1 MDIKTLYAKNQ
12 VVIPAGICLAVLGH
26 GFLIAT
32 HATGL
37 MYVPWVC
44 CLIAMLFHYAD
55 PKIVMVKS
63 GLRAMVTALIILT
76 VYISWVL
83 LTR

>member
-1 MDIKTLYAKNQ
+1 MDIKTLYANNRI
-12 VVIPAGICLAVLGH
+12 VFPVGIVLAVMGH
-26 GFLIAT
+26 LFLYTT
-32 HATGL
+32 HAMAL
-37 MYVPWVC
+37 VYVPWVC
-44 CLIAMLFHYAD
+44 CMIAMLFHYPD

>member
-12 VVIPAGICLAVLGH
+12 VVIPAGIFLAVLGH
-26 GFLIAT
+26 CFLIVT

-37 MYVPWVC
+37 MCVPWVC
-44 CLIAMLFHYAD
+44 CLIAMLFHYPD

>member
-1 MDIKTLYAKNQ
+1 MDIKTLYAKNH
-12 VVIPAGICLAVLGH
+12 VVIPAGVFLAILGH
-26 GFLIAT
+26 CLLIAT
-32 HATGL
+32 QATSL
-37 MYVPWVC
+37 VYVPWVC
-44 CLIAMLFHYAD
+44 CLIAMLFHYSD